1 MFLCDAFEFFFIT
14 MIRPGVLKNVNEIKK
29 CDCHDEKK
37 LQINDDTLLQYN
49 FFFN

>member
-1 MFLCDAFEFFFIT
+1 MFLCDAFEFFFIA